1 MEEHTRAD
9 LKAALDELGLV
20 PETAAPLLDVKPSTL
35 RGWYGKGAYAPAPQR
50 VWDGIDRLRD
60 LQEDEAMRLA
70 SDAEAGFNLA
80 YFRDQGQS
88 DARWGDGLPYRFH
101 NMAAVKAA
109 RDLRRK
115 GVAYRFDYPD

>member
-9 LKAALDELGLV
+9 LKAALDELGLS
-20 PETAAPLLDVKPSTL
+20 PDLAAPLLDVSPSTL
-35 RGWYGKGAYAPAPQR
+35 RGWCSRDIYALAPRR
-50 VWDGIDRLRD
+50 VWDRIEELRD

-70 SDAEAGFNLA
+70 SEAAEGLDLM
-80 YFRDQGQS
+80 YFRNQGQS

-101 NMAAVKAA
+101 NMSAAKAA

-115 GVAYRFDYPD
+115 GVGYRFDYPD